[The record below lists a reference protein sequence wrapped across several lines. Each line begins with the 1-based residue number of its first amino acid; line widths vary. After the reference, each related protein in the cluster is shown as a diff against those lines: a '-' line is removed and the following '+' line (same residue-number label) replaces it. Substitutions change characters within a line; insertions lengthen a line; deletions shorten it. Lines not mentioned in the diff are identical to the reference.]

1 MAPRGAALPQLR
13 HAPLLFHLFFF
24 FSFSRGHAVAQAL
37 GSLPWCRSLGSRGCT
52 GEQRSTARTVYYKG
66 NAPTETQWPDSRRAS
81 RSSAT
86 SATQNTKARLSQT
99 PGEGD
104 TIRARSSLLR
114 SDGFSP
120 TAPGSPRPPSA
131 PRLPRTPQRSSQ
143 EPWPSCD
150 ASAHGARSL
159 PQPPAPE
166 ESAHSDALGFTLLTR
181 TGDFVSP
188 AASLPPPLSPYGLSY
203 TRSHLREKQL
213 ILPVQSVRVMLPEP
227 SCF

>member
-1 MAPRGAALPQLR
+1 MVPIA
-13 HAPLLFHLFFF
+13 
-24 FSFSRGHAVAQAL
+24 
-37 GSLPWCRSLGSRGCT
+37 GSRGCT

-66 NAPTETQWPDSRRAS
+66 NAPTETQCPDSRRAS

-86 SATQNTKARLSQT
+86 SATQNAKAHLNQT

-104 TIRARSSLLR
+104 ATRARSSLLQ

-131 PRLPRTPQRSSQ
+131 PRLPRTPQRGSR
-143 EPWPSCD
+143 EPWPWRD

-188 AASLPPPLSPYGLSY
+188 AASLPPPLSLHMDSP
-203 TRSHLREKQL
+203 TRGV
-213 ILPVQSVRVMLPEP
+213 I
-227 SCF
+227 